1 VQYVISVFF
10 WPLGLWSPTFTFGK
24 WT

>member
-10 WPLGLWSPTFTFGK
+10 WPRGLWSPTFTFGK